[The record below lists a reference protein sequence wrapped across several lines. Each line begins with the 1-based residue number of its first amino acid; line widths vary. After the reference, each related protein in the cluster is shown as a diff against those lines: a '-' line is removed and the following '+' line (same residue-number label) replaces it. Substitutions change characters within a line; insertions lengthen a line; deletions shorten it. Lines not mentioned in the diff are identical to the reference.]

1 MKLIRLFKISGFI
14 LVEIIALLGFL
25 LSCFA
30 VVNTMVNIKYE
41 TETGDGC
48 ISMVSG
54 DNLCLIKICWIIIA
68 VVFLLLSF
76 AWPIFIQYRKQ
87 KGKGNL

>member
-1 MKLIRLFKISGFI
+1 MKLIRLFKVSGFI
-14 LVEIIALLGFL
+14 LVEIIVFFGFL

-30 VVNTMVNIKYE
+30 VVNTMVSMKYE

-68 VVFLLLSF
+68 VVFLLLSI
-76 AWPIFIQYRKQ
+76 AWPIYIQYRKQ